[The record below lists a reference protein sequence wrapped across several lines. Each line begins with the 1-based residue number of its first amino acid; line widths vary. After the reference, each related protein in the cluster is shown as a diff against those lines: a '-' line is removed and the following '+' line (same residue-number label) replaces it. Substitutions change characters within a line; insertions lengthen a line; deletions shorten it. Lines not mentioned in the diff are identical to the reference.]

1 MFFRRKRPHNPTFEE
16 RLATLKRRGFDVER
30 LAASRAR
37 LRRGACAALVAED
50 AILRAGIEIQ
60 GEIAALVDGGFQK
73 FLETPAGVR
82 EPALASQLKDLH
94 DFEEDLKEAFG
105 LQSYYNESLG
115 TVSTYYLYDR
125 LKDRDSGVPHR
136 AWE

>member
-82 EPALASQLKDLH
+82 QPALASQLKDLH
-94 DFEEDLKEAFG
+94 DFEEDLRAG
-105 LQSYYNESLG
+105 LGLTSLYNQSLG
-115 TVSTYYLYDR
+115 TTFDRHAYDG
-125 LKDRDSGVPHR
+125 LQK
-136 AWE
+136 